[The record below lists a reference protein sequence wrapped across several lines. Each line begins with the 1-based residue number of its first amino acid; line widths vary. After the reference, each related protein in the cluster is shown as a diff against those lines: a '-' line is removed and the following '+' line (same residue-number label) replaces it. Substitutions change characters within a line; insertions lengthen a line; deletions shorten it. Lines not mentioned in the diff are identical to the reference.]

1 MIAQSCSDYKE
12 GDTCGSY
19 LGEARINELFAGYAE
34 VLGADGE
41 TDDGAEVGT
50 VWHELLE
57 DDMIN

>member
-12 GDTCGSY
+12 RDTCRSY
-19 LGEARINELFAGYAE
+19 LGEARINKLFAGYAE

-41 TDDGAEVGT
+41 TDGGAEVGT

-57 DDMIN
+57 DDVIN